1 MSLQADKLRLIQLL
15 INTENQSVIDRVK
28 EVFHA
33 SNEKDIWL
41 DLTEAQQVV
50 INDSIKESVSG
61 KTIEYDR
68 FLAEH
73 MKWVGEYYSLKPRR
87 RS

>member
-73 MKWVGEYYSLKPRR
+73 MK
-87 RS
+87 